1 MSTKTIL
8 VPVDGASNIKLEALD
23 FETLA
28 TLHSASTESPA
39 AQSDGLAYNAT
50 GREFDWFDSII
61 QSLPD
66 QYRAAAVVAPVARGA
81 SGGLVGADNTLME
94 VPGQRL
100 TMAYTQGYPD
110 AVNEQFAKLA
120 GSREEFFQET
130 GSIRDFPGSLT
141 LLKRLLYEE
150 MVRPQLL
157 ARAAGFGQY
166 GVLMGGHFIGDDY
179 LAAIKQAGNEH
190 SYWMCHTGTRDVRS
204 KPGTPSKAS
213 RQVKSFQRLV
223 PQQPSVCYKSI
234 GAMPAAQAK
243 QLKLSTQPLVVPGGH
258 DTCLSHLP
266 ILSTFYQAYPA
277 AIGKPVLQVEAGTWT
292 MIAQMGGAAKVPGDG
307 YTRDIIIQGTVDGE
321 PVVTARYGG
330 GADFSHLKKL
340 FQSKVSGFF
349 EHSKTLSHLV
359 KILKGTDCFVL
370 PNINPSNHGTGPFP
384 QVKGRITNE
393 AAFFADGATA
403 FFVSNLLTAITTA
416 HQVAAIS
423 SDATVPIVLTAGG
436 SKDPMF
442 GALLATL
449 SGHPVYAMFDRN
461 GHAVTETTTLG
472 AAIAGKAAC
481 LGVHPYKVDTASLG
495 VKYRQVETYT
505 GELAK
510 ALQAY
515 RAKWMQLVS
524 GK

>member
-1 MSTKTIL
+1 MSAKTIL
-8 VPVDGASNIKLEALD
+8 VPVDGASNIKLEVLD
-23 FETLA
+23 LETLA
-28 TLHSASTESPA
+28 TVHS
-39 AQSDGLAYNAT
+39 QSIETPVAHADGLAYNAT
-50 GREFDWFDSII
+50 GKEFDWFDLVI
-61 QSLPD
+61 QSLPENC
-66 QYRAAAVVAPVARGA
+66 RAAAVVAPVARGA

-94 VPGQRL
+94 APGQRL
-100 TMAYTQGYPD
+100 TLAYTQGYPE
-110 AVNEQFAKLA
+110 AVNEAFAKLA

-157 ARAAGFGQY
+157 AKAAGFGQY
-166 GVLMGGHFIGDDY
+166 GALMGGHFIGDDY
-179 LAAIKQAGNEH
+179 LSAIRQAGNEH

-204 KPGTPSKAS
+204 DPGTPSKAG
-213 RQVKSFQRLV
+213 RQVKTFQRLV
-223 PQQPSVCYKSI
+223 PPQPSVCYKAI
-234 GAMPAAQAK
+234 GTMPAAQAK
-243 QLKLSTQPLVVPGGH
+243 QLKLSTPPLVVPGGH

-266 ILSTFYQAYPA
+266 ILSTFYQAYPGA
-277 AIGKPVLQVEAGTWT
+277 VGKPVLQVEAGTWT
-292 MIAQMGGAAKVPGDG
+292 MIAQMGGTAQVPGDG

-330 GADFSHLKKL
+330 GADFSYLKKL
-340 FQSKVSGFF
+340 AQSKGRGFDSSGDAG
-349 EHSKTLSHLV
+349 LLGR
-359 KILKGTDCFVL
+359 ILKAADCFAL

-384 QVKGRITNE
+384 QVKGRVINE
-393 AAFFADGATA
+393 PAFLGDGVTA
-403 FFVSNLLTAITTA
+403 SLISNLLTAMTTA

-423 SDATVPIVLTAGG
+423 SDAGVPMVLTAGG
-436 SKDPMF
+436 SKDPLF

-449 SGHPVYAMFDRN
+449 TGHPVYAMFDRN
-461 GHAVTETTTLG
+461 GQAVTETTTLG

-495 VKYRQVETYT
+495 VKYRQIEPLL
-505 GELAK
+505 GDLAT

-515 RAKWMQLVS
+515 RAKWMQQVT

>member
-1 MSTKTIL
+1 MNDKTIL
-8 VPVDGASNIKLEALD
+8 VPVDGASNIKLEVLD
-23 FETLA
+23 FDTLA
-28 TLHSASTESPA
+28 TLHSATTETPT
-39 AQSDGLAYNAT
+39 AQHQGLACNAT
-50 GREFDWFDSII
+50 GKELDWFDSMI
-61 QSLPD
+61 QSLPGK
-66 QYRAAAVVAPVARGA
+66 YRAAAVIAPVARGA

-94 VPGQRL
+94 APGQRL
-100 TMAYTQGYPD
+100 TLAYTQAYPD
-110 AVNEQFAKLA
+110 AVNEAFSKLA

-141 LLKRLLYEE
+141 LLKRLVYEE

-157 ARAAGFGQY
+157 AKAAGFGQY
-166 GVLMGGHFIGDDY
+166 GALMGGHFIGDDY

-190 SYWMCHTGTRDVRS
+190 SYWMCHTGTRDVRK

-213 RQVKSFQRLV
+213 RQVRSFQRLV
-223 PQQPSVCYKSI
+223 PPSPSVCYQSI
-234 GAMPAAQAK
+234 GTMPATQAK
-243 QLKLSTQPLVVPGGH
+243 QLKLSTGPLVVPGGH

-277 AIGKPVLQVEAGTWT
+277 AVGKPVVQVDAGTWT
-292 MIAQMGGAAKVPGDG
+292 MIAQMGGAASVPGDG

-330 GADFSHLKKL
+330 GLDFSHLKKL
-340 FQSKVSGFF
+340 ARSKNLDFD
-349 EHSKTLSHLV
+349 HAKTV
-359 KILKGTDCFVL
+359 AQMTKILKQTDCFAL
-370 PNINPSNHGTGPFP
+370 PNFNPTTHGTGPFP
-384 QVKGRITNE
+384 QIKGRIINE
-393 AAFFADGATA
+393 PAFFADGITA
-403 FFVSNLLTAITTA
+403 HLVSNLLTAMTTA

-436 SKDPMF
+436 SKDPLF

-449 SGHPVYAMFDRN
+449 TGHPVYAMFDRS
-461 GHAVTETTTLG
+461 GQAVTETTTLG

-495 VKYRQVETYT
+495 VKYRQIESYS
-505 GELAK
+505 GELAQ

-515 RAKWMQLVS
+515 RAKWMQHLS